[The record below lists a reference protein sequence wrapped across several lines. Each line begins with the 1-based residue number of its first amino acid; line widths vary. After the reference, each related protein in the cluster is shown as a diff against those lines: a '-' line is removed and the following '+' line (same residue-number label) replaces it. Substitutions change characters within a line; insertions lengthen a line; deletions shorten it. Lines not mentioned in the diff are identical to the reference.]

1 MSIDRTGR
9 AAIAGALLLVAALPA
24 FAGEQ
29 TVHQRMVDDRKAVI
43 ATVEPGHQ
51 LTARVRIGG
60 TITTLTVKEGDEV
73 AAGDKLAVVVD
84 EKLSFR
90 MQSLSD
96 RINAQ
101 QAQRDRAQLDLAR
114 AQALRRTGAG
124 TQAALDDA
132 TTKLAVAERTLQS
145 LRADRQVVEQ
155 EAAEGA
161 VLAPGAGRALKVPV
175 QQGSVVMAGE
185 TVATLAA
192 KDYILRLQLPERHAR
207 FIKAGDMILV
217 GARGLAANT
226 DEEELRDGKVV
237 LVYPEIDHGRV
248 VADVRVPDLGDYFV
262 GERTRVWVAT
272 GQRPALVV
280 PAGALYR
287 RYGVSYVKLKD
298 GTEITVQPGLPVAG
312 GIEILAGLHPGDVIE
327 TP

>member
-1 MSIDRTGR
+1 MSTR
-9 AAIAGALLLVAALPA
+9 AAFFAASLLTLAPIVATAQDHVVA
-24 FAGEQ
+24 
-29 TVHQRMVDDRKAVI
+29 VRMVDDRKAVI
-43 ATVEPGHQ
+43 ATVEPVHQ
-51 LTARVRIGG
+51 LTARARLGG
-60 TITTLTVKEGDEV
+60 TITTLSVKEGDEV

-90 MQSLSD
+90 MQSLAD

-101 QAQRDRAQLDLAR
+101 KAQRDQAQLDLTR
-114 AQALRRTGAG
+114 AQALRRSGAG

-132 TTKLAVAERTLQS
+132 TTKLAVADRTLQS

-155 EAAEGA
+155 QEAEGA
-161 VLAPGAGRALKVPV
+161 VLAPGAGRVLTVPV
-175 QQGSVVMAGE
+175 QQGSVVMNGE
-185 TVATLAA
+185 TVATMAV

-207 FIKAGDMILV
+207 FIKAGDTILV
-217 GARGLAANT
+217 GARGLAAT
-226 DEEELRDGKVV
+226 ADEEELRDGKIV

-262 GERTRVWVAT
+262 GERTRVYVAT
-272 GQRPALVV
+272 GTRPALVV

-298 GTEITVQPGLPVAG
+298 GTEVTVQPGLPVAG
-312 GIEILAGLHPGDVIE
+312 GIEILAGLHAGDVVE